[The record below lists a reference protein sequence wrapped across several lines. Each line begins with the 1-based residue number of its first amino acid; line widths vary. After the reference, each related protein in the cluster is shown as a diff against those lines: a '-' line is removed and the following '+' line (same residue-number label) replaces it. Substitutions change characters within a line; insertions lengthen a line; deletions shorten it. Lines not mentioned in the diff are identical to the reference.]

1 MHIYIYVYSF
11 ISSYIYIYSFISSY
25 LYIHI
30 FNYWYFYININRK
43 IQLTYHGFTQL
54 CTYYSVN
61 KLHKLGTGHFCLT
74 ILSTFAFLPVGR
86 CQRLDSPGCAANL
99 CCSSSQRTSASAPD
113 ADPLDG
119 LMVSIYSWG
128 SSMPWSSL
136 YKSLLLEFTGS
147 QETPLKRPCSWKGY
161 LSLRSPSSER
171 IWPQNIQHPLNLYV
185 F

>member
-1 MHIYIYVYSF
+1 
-11 ISSYIYIYSFISSY
+11 
-25 LYIHI
+25 
-30 FNYWYFYININRK
+30 
-43 IQLTYHGFTQL
+43 
-54 CTYYSVN
+54 
-61 KLHKLGTGHFCLT
+61 
-74 ILSTFAFLPVGR
+74 
-86 CQRLDSPGCAANL
+86 
-99 CCSSSQRTSASAPD
+99 
-113 ADPLDG
+113 